1 MKLRSFVSPSGLVAL
16 VALLQIGFPET
27 AEAKRKPTLTPIFTR
42 TPTPTRTATARP
54 TSTPTAAAS
63 TPTPTPSRTS
73 TAAPT
78 RTATRTPT
86 VAAPTPTPTPGT
98 GACTIFPAD
107 NPWNTDI
114 SSYPLHPNSA
124 AYVNFIGSAKFLH
137 PDFGTFYNGE
147 PIGIPYVVVPGTQPR
162 VAVAFQYADES
173 DPGPYP
179 IPPNP
184 PIEGGP
190 DSTGDRHIL
199 MLGLDRCELH
209 ELYYAWP
216 PSSGPNPYTDRWW
229 AGSGAYFDLRSNA
242 LRPDGWTSADA
253 AGLPILPGL
262 VRYDEVVQQGAI
274 NHALRFTVRQTQ
286 RGYIHPATHFASS
299 STDPSIPPM
308 GLRMRMKASYSCA
321 AYSSEVQVICTAL
334 KRYGM
339 YLADNGSDW
348 FVSGAH
354 DPRWDDSRLG
364 DLKRIPG
371 SAFEAV
377 DTGPI
382 LH

>member
-1 MKLRSFVSPSGLVAL
+1 MQSRSSVSVFGSFAL
-16 VALLQIGFPET
+16 LALLQVGFPGLVQ
-27 AEAKRKPTLTPIFTR
+27 AKRKPMR
-42 TPTPTRTATARP
+42 TPTPTPTRTPTRTATAAP
-54 TSTPTAAAS
+54 TSTPTGGAS
-63 TPTPTPSRTS
+63 TPT
-73 TAAPT
+73 PT

-86 VAAPTPTPTPGT
+86 RTPTVAAPTTTPTPGS
-98 GACTIFPAD
+98 GACAIFPSD

-114 SSYPLHPNSA
+114 SAYPLHPNST
-124 AYVNFIGSAKFLH
+124 AYVNFIGPAKFLH
-137 PDFGTFYNGE
+137 PDFGTFWNGD
-147 PIGIPYVVVPGTQPR
+147 PIGIPFVVVPRNQPR
-162 VAVAFQYADES
+162 VPVAFDYADES

-190 DSTGDRHIL
+190 NATGDRHIL

-209 ELYYAWP
+209 ELFYAWP
-216 PSSGPNPYTDRWW
+216 PDTGPNPYTDRWW

-299 STDPSIPPM
+299 TTDPNVPPM
-308 GLRMRMKASYSCA
+308 GLRMRMKSSYSCGA
-321 AYSSEVQVICTAL
+321 FTSEVQVICTAL
-334 KRYGM
+334 KKYGM

-354 DPRWDDSRLG
+354 DPRWDDDRLG

>member
-1 MKLRSFVSPSGLVAL
+1 MKLRSFVSLSGLVAL
-16 VALLQIGFPET
+16 VALLQIGFPEM

-86 VAAPTPTPTPGT
+86 VAAPTPTPTSGS

-107 NPWNTDI
+107 NPWNSDN
-114 SSYPLHPNSA
+114 SGYPLHPNSA

-147 PIGIPYVVVPGTQPR
+147 PIGIPYVVVPATQPR

-209 ELYYAWP
+209 ELYSAWP
-216 PSSGPNPYTDRWW
+216 PGSGPNPYTDRWW

-262 VRYDEVVQQGAI
+262 VRYDDVIQQGAI

-299 STDPSIPPM
+299 TTDPSIPPM

-334 KRYGM
+334 QRYGM

-354 DPRWDDSRLG
+354 DPRWDDSRLS